1 MTMQKR
7 RDALA
12 HAAVFLGHEEAQE
25 AQFAHLVEGLAGE
38 AAGLVD
44 LGGLGGELFAGELPN
59 HFLHLQVAHRQ
70 TKIHDKA
77 LFSVIRNPTY
87 RIPSLRG
94 AQRRSN
100 LGVARTEIERAR
112 NSPGPE
118 IPHFRC
124 PGCNATYSSVDCSMK
139 GPTSMST
146 LQQYFD
152 ETHDAFRESA
162 RTFIARE
169 ILPHLDEWEDAEL
182 FPKDLYKKAADA
194 GFLGLGYPE
203 EYGGTACDVFHRV
216 ALTEEFCRPGS
227 LGLVAGLFSLN
238 IAIPPILALGNESQK
253 QRFAVPV
260 FAGEKIAALGITEPN
275 AGSDVANIQTRAVRQ
290 GDYYIVN
297 GAKTFITSGCR
308 ADILTTAVRTGG
320 EGAGGISLLVIESNT
335 PGYSVANKIRKMGWD
350 ASDTAE
356 IVFQDCKVPV
366 ENLLGEEGQ
375 GFTGIMRNFQD
386 ERLSMAVM
394 AHAAAETAYEE
405 ALKYTRE
412 RNAFGRPLTGFQVT
426 RHKLVDMLTLV
437 TAAKEFNY
445 RVAAK
450 MEAGEY
456 PVAEVSMAKNFACQV
471 CDKVVYD
478 AVQLHG
484 GYGFAREYK
493 VERLY
498 RDTRILSLGGGTTEI
513 MKEIVAKWLQ
523 I

>member
-1 MTMQKR
+1 
-7 RDALA
+7 
-12 HAAVFLGHEEAQE
+12 
-25 AQFAHLVEGLAGE
+25 
-38 AAGLVD
+38 
-44 LGGLGGELFAGELPN
+44 
-59 HFLHLQVAHRQ
+59 
-70 TKIHDKA
+70 
-77 LFSVIRNPTY
+77 
-87 RIPSLRG
+87 
-94 AQRRSN
+94 
-100 LGVARTEIERAR
+100 
-112 NSPGPE
+112 
-118 IPHFRC
+118 
-124 PGCNATYSSVDCSMK
+124 
-139 GPTSMST
+139 MST
-146 LQQYFD
+146 LQLYFD

-169 ILPHLDEWEDAEL
+169 ILPGLDSWEDAEL
-182 FPKDLYKKAADA
+182 FPKELYKKAADA

-203 EYGGTACDVFHRV
+203 EYGGVPCDVFHRI

-238 IAIPPILALGNESQK
+238 IAVPPILALGTEEQK
-253 QRFAVPV
+253 QRFVAPV
-260 FAGEKIAALGITEPN
+260 LAGDKIAALGITEPN
-275 AGSDVANIQTRAVRQ
+275 AGSDVANIHTRAVRV
-290 GDYYIVN
+290 GDHYVVN

-308 ADILTTAVRTGG
+308 ADFLTCAVRTGG
-320 EGAGGISLLVIESNT
+320 PGAGGVSLIVIESDT
-335 PGYSVANKIRKMGWD
+335 PGYKVANKIQKMGWD

-356 IVFQDCKVPV
+356 LVFEDCKVPV
-366 ENLLGEEGQ
+366 GNLLGEEGN
-375 GFTGIMRNFQD
+375 GFAGIMRNFQD

-405 ALKYTRE
+405 ALKYAKQRE
-412 RNAFGRPLTGFQVT
+412 AFGKALTGFQVT
-426 RHKLVDMLTLV
+426 RHKLVDMATLV

-450 MEAGEY
+450 MQAGEY

-513 MKEIVAKWLQ
+513 MKEIIAKWLQ